1 MNPLPPIPTP
11 MALRWRE
18 FRIRALPPLVFVAGG
33 FAAVWIWQHD
43 VAAPTLVGEVEAR
56 RAVVASVRAGT
67 VSKLNVDRF
76 SPVRAGDPVAEV
88 LVCTPQYFE
97 SLIGVVKAEAEV
109 LRLQLDPVV
118 TQERSKVDFERL
130 RLEVLDGK
138 VALAADQMQLRYAEA
153 EYNRLAALYQDQS
166 GVVSKDLFEQALRN
180 RDTLR
185 TQVESRGKMLEDL
198 TASLNALRLSR
209 PLPPAKS
216 GVPEGWQAALDLQEE
231 RLKQTLAEFSPV
243 TLTAPIDGM
252 VSTVYRHSGETVAA
266 NEPIVTI
273 TSTNSERIV
282 GYLLP
287 PWPFEPKVGAPVE
300 VRSRSGARSI
310 GRAWITKVAGHLDL
324 VTTSLT
330 LAGST
335 RPNTLTARGPGA
347 ELGAGN
353 QPLQAGLPLE
363 FTMPE
368 GLRLLPGETVDLRL
382 LAAGPVAKTN

>member
-18 FRIRALPPLVFVAGG
+18 FRIRGLPALVFAAAAT
-33 FAAVWIWQHD
+33 AAVWIWRHD

-56 RAVVASVRAGT
+56 RAVVASVLAGT

-97 SLIGVVKAEAEV
+97 SAIGVVKAETEV
-109 LRLQLDPVV
+109 LRVQLDPLVN
-118 TQERSKVDFERL
+118 QERSKVDFERL
-130 RLEVLDGK
+130 RLEVLGER
-138 VALAADQMQLRYAEA
+138 VSLAADQMQLRYAEA
-153 EYNRLAALYQDQS
+153 EYNRLASLYHDQS
-166 GVVSKDLFEQALRN
+166 GVVSEDLYEQALRN

-185 TQVESRGKMLEDL
+185 AQVENRNKMLDEL

-209 PLPPAKS
+209 PLPDKS
-216 GVPEGWQAALDLQEE
+216 GVPEGWRAALDLQEQ
-231 RLKQTLAEFSPV
+231 RLKQILAEFGPV

-252 VSTVYRHSGETVAA
+252 VSTVYRRSGENVAA

-300 VRSRSGARSI
+300 VRSRSGARES
-310 GRAWITKVAGHLDL
+310 GRAWITKVARHLDL
-324 VTTSLT
+324 VTSSLT
-330 LAGST
+330 LAGRT
-335 RPNTLTARGPGA
+335 RPNSLTTRGPGA
-347 ELGAGN
+347 ELGTGN

-363 FTMPE
+363 FSVPE
-368 GLRLLPGETVDLRL
+368 GLHLLPGETVDLRL
-382 LAAGPVAKTN
+382 LADGPVANTN

>member
-11 MALRWRE
+11 IALRWRE
-18 FRIRALPPLVFVAGG
+18 FRIRALPALVFVAGSI
-33 FAAVWIWQHD
+33 AAVWIWRHD

-56 RAVVASVRAGT
+56 RAFVASILPGT

-76 SPVRAGDPVAEV
+76 SPVRAGEPVAEV

-97 SLIGVVKAEAEV
+97 SSIGVVKAEAEV
-109 LRLQLDPVV
+109 LRVQLDPLVN
-118 TQERSKVDFERL
+118 QERSKVDFERL
-130 RLEVLDGK
+130 RLEVLD
-138 VALAADQMQLRYAEA
+138 VRVSLAADQMQLRYAEA
-153 EYNRLAALYQDQS
+153 EYNRLSALYHDQS
-166 GVVSKDLFEQALRN
+166 GVISEDVYEQALRD

-185 TQVESRGKMLEDL
+185 AQVESRGKMLDEL
-198 TASLNALRLSR
+198 TANLDALRLSR
-209 PLPPAKS
+209 PLPASS
-216 GVPEGWQAALDLQEE
+216 GVPEGWRAALDLQEQ
-231 RLKQTLAEFSPV
+231 RLKQILAEFGPV
-243 TLTAPIDGM
+243 TLTAPFDGM
-252 VSTVYRHSGETVAA
+252 VSAVYRHSGENVAA

-282 GYLLP
+282 GYLLS

-300 VRSRSGARSI
+300 VRSRSGARHV

-335 RPNTLTARGPGA
+335 RPYSLTTRGPGA
-347 ELGAGN
+347 ELGAAN
-353 QPLQAGLPLE
+353 QPLAAGLPLE
-363 FTMPE
+363 FSMPE

-382 LAAGPVAKTN
+382 LAEGPLAKAN